1 MEMSIHSFCD
11 FCLSGRVLKL
21 KEDESNTDQIEIAE
35 DFIIKAN
42 RENCVSFNRN
52 F

>member
-1 MEMSIHSFCD
+1 MYMNVYSFCD
-11 FCLSGRVLKL
+11 FCLFGRVLKF
-21 KEDESNTDQIEIAE
+21 KEVENNTDQIEIAE
-35 DFIIKAN
+35 DFIITAN